1 MAGQENTGARG
12 LMTVC
17 ERVFRDLKF
26 ALPSSKVRK
35 FQVTP
40 ELVAD
45 PRASLRQ
52 LLKDG
57 R

>member
-1 MAGQENTGARG
+1 
-12 LMTVC
+12 MTVC

-35 FQVTP
+35 FEVTP

-45 PRASLRQ
+45 PRKALRE
-52 LLKDG
+52 LLKGG

>member
-1 MAGQENTGARG
+1 
-12 LMTVC
+12 
-17 ERVFRDLKF
+17 VFRDLKF